1 MISRYPNHDY
11 LFPNRN
17 YEEKLSKWEKKVA
30 TGKLDEDSVAPRK
43 FMHSNLLSD
52 NIKRFCEKKGAN
64 SFIPRFSPHL

>member
-1 MISRYPNHDY
+1 MISRYPNHEY

-17 YEEKLSKWEKKVA
+17 YEENYPNGKKVA

>member
-1 MISRYPNHDY
+1 MSICSLTGIMRKNYPNG
-11 LFPNRN
+11 
-17 YEEKLSKWEKKVA
+17 KKVA

-43 FMHSNLLSD
+43 FMNSNLLSY

>member
-1 MISRYPNHDY
+1 MG
-11 LFPNRN
+11 
-17 YEEKLSKWEKKVA
+17 KKVA
-30 TGKLDEDSVAPRK
+30 TVKLDEDSVAPRK